1 MRSLS
6 QESTGY
12 VEIEGKYRICG
23 KEEENKVHIREL

>member
-1 MRSLS
+1 MGTHRK
-6 QESTGY
+6 